1 MRYSMYSPFLV
12 ALRLW
17 SWPICRSLSH
27 TLSSWSHMKSQT
39 QNDLWTWFK
48 RFQNA
53 ILFRMFHL
61 FCASNTCHPGQS
73 PLEWL
78 PCGKT
83 EYWGCPGTVAP
94 KKAEEN
100 CDMHKTIGVR
110 PESTAH
116 LGAKFDLTTSS
127 NPFRDDDL
135 PPSSNWKFSKHCEE
149 LASWATAVTQA
160 ILSKVLPGLSPC
172 WPVMKETEGGKLSKL
187 RTLVSAQNKM

>member
-116 LGAKFDLTTSS
+116 LGCEIWFDYQQQPLQGWW
-127 NPFRDDDL
+127 P
-135 PPSSNWKFSKHCEE
+135 
-149 LASWATAVTQA
+149 ATIFQ
-160 ILSKVLPGLSPC
+160 LEVLKTLRGAR
-172 WPVMKETEGGKLSKL
+172 KLSNGCDSGH
-187 RTLVSAQNKM
+187 TLQGPAWTLSLLTCNERNRRG

>member
-1 MRYSMYSPFLV
+1 MRYAMYSPFLV

-116 LGAKFDLTTSS
+116 LGCEIWFDCHHLPTGSS
-127 NPFRDDDL
+127 QNTARSSQVEQRLWLRPYSPKSCLDSLLADL
-135 PPSSNWKFSKHCEE
+135 
-149 LASWATAVTQA
+149 
-160 ILSKVLPGLSPC
+160 
-172 WPVMKETEGGKLSKL
+172 
-187 RTLVSAQNKM
+187 